1 MGGAPLGCAR
11 SRPYLLYDAMDSV
24 PVDLLLRTATF
35 ALAMSAAAMIATRDV
50 GPRKRG
56 AAAPLLAFA
65 IGGIG
70 AFAVSSAPMA
80 VRWFGPVA
88 LLFDAWCIATP
99 AALWIL
105 AQTLF
110 REDFR
115 PGPLHWTAAGA
126 LTAATLAADLG
137 RFRLG
142 LLGGHPAVAQALL
155 LAGRGAALLLVLAAG
170 YTALGG
176 WRVDL
181 VESRRRARGIFVAI
195 IVAVFATLTA
205 SDFIFGPA
213 GASARWLALGHS
225 ALVAIAFALLQA
237 VARGSV
243 DELVSEPARRA
254 ELAVLPS
261 KQTEATVSRV
271 PVSRSRAITAALAGR
286 VVAEMDSHA
295 LWRREG
301 LGIGELAAAL
311 NTQEYLLRRAI
322 NQHLGYRNF
331 NDFLHEY
338 RLREAALRL
347 TSPADDALPV
357 LTIALDCGYG
367 SIGPFNR
374 AFKARFGVTPT
385 QYRNQRH
392 DEREQAAPPAAGA
405 SRPVA

>member
-1 MGGAPLGCAR
+1 
-11 SRPYLLYDAMDSV
+11 MDPV
-24 PVDLLLRTATF
+24 PVDLLLRAASF
-35 ALAMSAAAMIATRDV
+35 ALAMSTALLICTRNV
-50 GPRKRG
+50 APRART

-70 AFAVSSAPMA
+70 AFAVASAPMA
-80 VRWFGPVA
+80 MRWFGPVA
-88 LLFDAWCIATP
+88 LAFDAWCIATP

-105 AQTLF
+105 AQTMF

-126 LTAATLAADLG
+126 LTAVTLAADLG

-142 LLGGHPAVAQALL
+142 LLGGEPAIAQALL
-155 LAGRGAALLLVLAAG
+155 LAGRGASLALVLAAG

-181 VESRRRARGIFVAI
+181 VESRRLARGIFVAI
-195 IVAVFATLTA
+195 VVAIFATLTA

-213 GASARWLALGHS
+213 GATAAWLALGHS
-225 ALVAIAFALLQA
+225 VLVAVTFALLQA

-243 DELVSEPARRA
+243 DELVSEAAPPTG
-254 ELAVLPS
+254 LAVLS
-261 KQTEATVSRV
+261 AEQAIATVARV
-271 PVSRSRAITAALAGR
+271 PITRSRAITAALANR
-286 VVAEMDSHA
+286 VVAEMEAQA
-295 LWRREG
+295 LWGREG

-338 RLREAALRL
+338 RLREAARRL
-347 TSPADDALPV
+347 ASPADDALPV
-357 LTIALDCGYG
+357 LTIAFDCGYG

-392 DEREQAAPPAAGA
+392 DERGPTATDAGA
-405 SRPVA
+405 SRPVG

>member
-1 MGGAPLGCAR
+1 
-11 SRPYLLYDAMDSV
+11 MDSI
-24 PVDLLLRTATF
+24 PIDLLLRSATF
-35 ALAMSAAAMIATRDV
+35 ALAMSAAFMIATR
-50 GPRKRG
+50 GNATRTRT

-99 AALWIL
+99 AVLWIL

-115 PGPLHWTAAGA
+115 PGPLHWGLAGA
-126 LTAATLAADLG
+126 LTAMTLAADFG

-142 LLGGHPAVAQALL
+142 LLGNEPAIAQALL

-170 YTALGG
+170 YTALAQ

-181 VESRRRARGIFVAI
+181 VETRRWARGIFVAI
-195 IVAVFATLTA
+195 ILGVFATLAA
-205 SDFIFGPA
+205 SDFVFGPA
-213 GASARWLALGHS
+213 GASPGWLALGHT
-225 ALVAIAFALLQA
+225 ALVAITFALLQA
-237 VARGSV
+237 IARGSV
-243 DELVSEPARRA
+243 DELLSDAGPPSRLAAVAREP
-254 ELAVLPS
+254 
-261 KQTEATVSRV
+261 TGATVIRA
-271 PVSRSRAITAALAGR
+271 PAMRSRAITAALASR
-286 VVAEMDSHA
+286 VVAEMEA
-295 LWRREG
+295 RKLWRREG
-301 LGIGELAAAL
+301 LGIGELAAEL
-311 NTQEYLLRRAI
+311 NTQEYVLRRAI

-338 RLREAALRL
+338 RLREAARRL
-347 TSPADDALPV
+347 ASPADDVLPV
-357 LTIALDCGYG
+357 LTIALDSGYG

-385 QYRNQRH
+385 QYRNLRR
-392 DEREQAAPPAAGA
+392 DERGEAPGADASA

>member
-1 MGGAPLGCAR
+1 
-11 SRPYLLYDAMDSV
+11 MDPV

-35 ALAMSAAAMIATRDV
+35 ALALSAAVMIATRDV
-50 GPRKRG
+50 APRRRS

-88 LLFDAWCIATP
+88 LAFDAWCIATP

-110 REDFR
+110 RENFR
-115 PGPLHWTAAGA
+115 PGPLHWIAAGMM
-126 LTAATLAADLG
+126 TAITLAADLG

-142 LLGGHPAVAQALL
+142 LLGGDPAIAQALL
-155 LAGRGAALLLVLAAG
+155 LAGRGAALALVLAAA
-170 YTALGG
+170 YTALGD

-181 VESRRRARGIFVAI
+181 VESRRRARVIFVAI
-195 IVAVFATLTA
+195 IFAVFATLIA
-205 SDFIFGPA
+205 SDFVFGPA
-213 GASARWLALGHS
+213 GASAGWLALGHS

-243 DELVSEPARRA
+243 DELVGEPAPRA
-254 ELAVLPS
+254 ELAVLS
-261 KQTEATVSRV
+261 DERRGATVTRV
-271 PVSRSRAITAALAGR
+271 PATRSRAITAALANR
-286 VVAEMDSHA
+286 VVAEMEARA

-338 RLREAALRL
+338 RLREAARRL
-347 TSPADDALPV
+347 ASPADDPLPV

-385 QYRNQRH
+385 QYRNQQQ
-392 DEREQAAPPAAGA
+392 DERGAIRVADAGT

>member
-1 MGGAPLGCAR
+1 
-11 SRPYLLYDAMDSV
+11 MDPV

-35 ALAMSAAAMIATRDV
+35 ALAMSTAVMIATRDV
-50 GPRKRG
+50 APRTRS

-88 LLFDAWCIATP
+88 LAFDAWCIATP
-99 AALWIL
+99 AVLWIL
-105 AQTLF
+105 AQTLV

-115 PGPLHWTAAGA
+115 PEALHWAAAGA
-126 LTAATLAADLG
+126 LTAVTLAADLG

-142 LLGGHPAVAQALL
+142 LLGDDPGLAQALL
-155 LAGRGAALLLVLAAG
+155 LAGRGAALALVLAAG
-170 YTALGG
+170 YTALGE

-181 VESRRRARGIFVAI
+181 VEARRRARGIFVAI
-195 IVAVFATLTA
+195 IFAVFATLTA
-205 SDFIFGPA
+205 SDFIFGPV
-213 GASARWLALGHS
+213 GASAEWLALGHS
-225 ALVAIAFALLQA
+225 VLVAIAFALLQA

-243 DELVSEPARRA
+243 DELVSAPAPRA
-254 ELAVLPS
+254 ELAVLS
-261 KQTEATVSRV
+261 GERAGASVTRV
-271 PVSRSRAITAALAGR
+271 AVTRSRAITAALARR
-286 VVAEMDSHA
+286 VVAEMEAQA

-338 RLREAALRL
+338 RLREAARRL
-347 TSPADDALPV
+347 ASPADDALPV

-374 AFKARFGVTPT
+374 AFKARFGVTPM

-392 DEREQAAPPAAGA
+392 DERGQTPAADTSA

>member
-1 MGGAPLGCAR
+1 MDPVPL
-11 SRPYLLYDAMDSV
+11 
-24 PVDLLLRTATF
+24 DLLLRAATF
-35 ALAMSAAAMIATRDV
+35 TLAMSAAVMIATRDV
-50 GPRKRG
+50 APRTRS

-88 LLFDAWCIATP
+88 LAFDAWCIATP

-126 LTAATLAADLG
+126 LTAVTLAADLG

-142 LLGGHPAVAQALL
+142 LLGGEPAIAQTLL
-155 LAGRGAALLLVLAAG
+155 YAGRGAALALVLAAS
-170 YTALGG
+170 YTALGE

-181 VESRRRARGIFVAI
+181 VESRRRARVIFVAI
-195 IVAVFATLTA
+195 IFAVFATLIA
-205 SDFIFGPA
+205 SDFIFGPT
-213 GASARWLALGHS
+213 GASAGWLAVGHS
-225 ALVAIAFALLQA
+225 VLVVIAFALLQA

-243 DELVSEPARRA
+243 DELVSEPAPRA
-254 ELAVLPS
+254 QLAVVS
-261 KQTEATVSRV
+261 SEQAGATVLRV
-271 PVSRSRAITAALAGR
+271 PPTRSRAITAALASR
-286 VVAEMDSHA
+286 VVAEMEAQA

-301 LGIGELAAAL
+301 LGIGELAAVL

-338 RLREAALRL
+338 RLREAARRL
-347 TSPADDALPV
+347 ASSVDDALPV

-392 DEREQAAPPAAGA
+392 DELAKPPAADANA

>member
-1 MGGAPLGCAR
+1 MTAPI
-11 SRPYLLYDAMDSV
+11 
-24 PVDLLLRTATF
+24 PVDLLPRTATF
-35 ALAMSAAAMIATRDV
+35 ALAMSTAVMIATRKV
-50 GPRKRG
+50 MLCRRA

-88 LLFDAWCIATP
+88 LAFDAWCIATP
-99 AALWIL
+99 AVLWIL

-110 REDFR
+110 REDFHA
-115 PGPLHWTAAGA
+115 GPLHWTVAGA
-126 LTAATLAADLG
+126 LTAVTLAADLG

-142 LLGGHPAVAQALL
+142 LLGDEPAIAQALL
-155 LAGRGAALLLVLAAG
+155 LAGRGAAFLLVLAAG
-170 YTALGG
+170 LAALGE

-181 VESRRRARGIFVAI
+181 VESRRRARVVFVAI
-195 IVAVFATLTA
+195 IMAIFATLTA
-205 SDFIFGPA
+205 SDFTFGPA
-213 GASARWLALGHS
+213 GASAGWLALGHS
-225 ALVAIAFALLQA
+225 ALVAITFALLQV
-237 VARGSV
+237 VARGGV
-243 DELVSEPARRA
+243 DELVSEPAPRA
-254 ELAVLPS
+254 GLALLPAPQAGAS
-261 KQTEATVSRV
+261 VTRV
-271 PVSRSRAITAALAGR
+271 PASRSRAITAALGNR
-286 VVAEMDSHA
+286 VVVEMDAKA

-301 LGIGELAAAL
+301 LGIGELAVEL

-338 RLREAALRL
+338 RLHEAARRL
-347 TSPADDALPV
+347 GSPPDDALPV

-385 QYRNQRH
+385 QYRNQRSSTGTSAH
-392 DEREQAAPPAAGA
+392 HFPSTTPNKS
-405 SRPVA
+405 SRFR

>member
-1 MGGAPLGCAR
+1 
-11 SRPYLLYDAMDSV
+11 MDSV

-35 ALAMSAAAMIATRDV
+35 GLAMSTAVMIATRDV
-50 GPRKRG
+50 APRVRN

-115 PGPLHWTAAGA
+115 PGPLHWALAGA
-126 LTAATLAADLG
+126 LTTVTLAADLG

-142 LLGGHPAVAQALL
+142 LLGDDPATARALL

-170 YTALGG
+170 YTALGE

-213 GASARWLALGHS
+213 GASDGWLALGHS
-225 ALVAIAFALLQA
+225 ALVAITFALLQA

-243 DELVSEPARRA
+243 DELVSEAAPRA
-254 ELAVLPS
+254 GLTGLSGEQAA
-261 KQTEATVSRV
+261 ATVARV
-271 PVSRSRAITAALAGR
+271 PVTRSRAITAALASR
-286 VVAEMDSHA
+286 VVAEMEAQA
-295 LWRREG
+295 LWRCEG
-301 LGIGELAAAL
+301 LGIGELAAKL

-338 RLREAALRL
+338 RLREAACRL
-347 TSPADDALPV
+347 AAPDDDALPV

-392 DEREQAAPPAAGA
+392 DERGRAPTADAGG
-405 SRPVA
+405 SRPIA